1 MCEGGGGTEWCWC
14 VVCVCVVGWWLCVGR
29 GRGELAGLCAW
40 CGYEGGVIIQEGSRV
55 VPVCGGGEVGG
66 G

>member
-1 MCEGGGGTEWCWC
+1 MVRG
-14 VVCVCVVGWWLCVGR
+14 VCVCVVGWWLCVGR